1 MQNSLDEAQF
11 LHPSNEED
19 KLIKAQVCQ
28 FHGQRELHDNLVRRD
43 KFSRA
48 LSQDDVESDSEMLVR
63 SGSDDDD
70 EGADDTE
77 DEEDQDEEDQDEAA
91 LGLANFLKHAI
102 VGIQSSDRYVHLLF
116 AHQRGHLPHRLAAGG
131 IVVA

>member
-48 LSQDDVESDSEMLVR
+48 LSQDDVESDSQMLSR
-63 SGSDDDD
+63 GGSDDDD
-70 EGADDTE
+70 EAADEKT
-77 DEEDQDEEDQDEAA
+77 ASTHRRRA
-91 LGLANFLKHAI
+91 LKMKFSGHWPTRKIGICPTVAI
-102 VGIQSSDRYVHLLF
+102 FSSSK
-116 AHQRGHLPHRLAAGG
+116 LP
-131 IVVA
+131 

>member
-1 MQNSLDEAQF
+1 MHNSLDGPQF
-11 LHPSNEED
+11 LHLSNEED

-28 FHGQRELHDNLVRRD
+28 FHGQREHHDNLVRRD

-63 SGSDDDD
+63 SGSDDD